1 MTAIDVAF
9 SLLKGIEDLD
19 DVAAENK
26 GGDCYTNAFN
36 HMCQNPKHT
45 LVHAQVTPLMGPLA
59 GRSYGHAFT
68 TFMDE
73 NGRKMVH
80 DPSADGGKGMTMPAD
95 VYYGVGQIRAP
106 NMVEYNHQGMM
117 QQIVDTMH
125 AGPWD
130 AMADEWTH
138 SSEEDRAAKEA
149 MDGEE

>member
-1 MTAIDVAF
+1 
-9 SLLKGIEDLD
+9 
-19 DVAAENK
+19 
-26 GGDCYTNAFN
+26 
-36 HMCQNPKHT
+36 
-45 LVHAQVTPLMGPLA
+45 
-59 GRSYGHAFT
+59 
-68 TFMDE
+68 
-73 NGRKMVH
+73 
-80 DPSADGGKGMTMPAD
+80 MPAD